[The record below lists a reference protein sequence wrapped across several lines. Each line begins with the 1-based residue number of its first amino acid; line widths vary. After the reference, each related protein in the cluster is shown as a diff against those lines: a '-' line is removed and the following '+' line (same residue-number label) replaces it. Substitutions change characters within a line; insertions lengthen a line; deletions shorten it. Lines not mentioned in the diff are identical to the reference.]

1 MDYAIRRWCG
11 RLGFWDSQGVG
22 AVEVDD
28 GVSWCGGWF
37 GGEGSLAVT
46 AAVGNETRV
55 KILSLN
61 DEPDTKEKS

>member
-1 MDYAIRRWCG
+1 M
-11 RLGFWDSQGVG
+11 G

>member
-1 MDYAIRRWCG
+1 MPVDDAVGWASGTAKGLVAVAI
-11 RLGFWDSQGVG
+11 
-22 AVEVDD
+22 DD
-28 GVSWCGGWF
+28 GVWWCGEWF